1 MTAVEAGNRNINRDV
16 RHVDSDVRH
25 IHGEGRHMRRDRRI
39 DVDGRCRGHEMMG
52 IDGTARHDIR
62 MSRRAGHVDVRVR
75 HVVLDIGQMTR

>member
-1 MTAVEAGNRNINRDV
+1 
-16 RHVDSDVRH
+16 
-25 IHGEGRHMRRDRRI
+25 MRRDRRI